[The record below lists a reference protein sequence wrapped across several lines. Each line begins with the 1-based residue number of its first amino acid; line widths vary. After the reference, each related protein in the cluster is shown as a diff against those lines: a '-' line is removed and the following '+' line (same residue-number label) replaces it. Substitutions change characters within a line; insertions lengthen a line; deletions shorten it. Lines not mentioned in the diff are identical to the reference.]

1 MRDKRRDRAAERLA
15 VAEVRDAVRA
25 SCIPPQRLA
34 ILSRAYEGREGV
46 PGVPL
51 SIVQVML
58 TELVPRIWE
67 VELSCVGQRARTARH
82 TNIEEERGERGE
94 IRTVLVRVHWYVV
107 DGCES
112 ERTAVHAPLTS

>member
-25 SCIPPQRLA
+25 SCIPPRRLA
-34 ILSRAYEGREGV
+34 IRAYAIREGKGGRTRRAALDR
-46 PGVPL
+46 PGDVD
-51 SIVQVML
+51 
-58 TELVPRIWE
+58 
-67 VELSCVGQRARTARH
+67 GARAEDLGGGVVLRRSTRSHSRTQGHRRVKK
-82 TNIEEERGERGE
+82 RG